1 MTTFATGLKPKFTN
15 TQNTTTSMASK
26 KYTLILGILSLFMS
40 AAYSQQNDATY
51 DWRDSSKIAAK
62 NLPQHS
68 EFLNNQYPY
77 PAKPRNM
84 WELGL
89 HGGFSMIRGDVSPNV
104 GGGGGFSLRKA
115 LGHTFS
121 LRGDYTGSINRG
133 TDYRLRSVDQLPLNN
148 VDDPWQFLYRNFPA
162 TGPGRRQF
170 LANYQNRMHQLSL
183 DVIATLN
190 NKSYYRGNPRM
201 LVNVFTGPSLLFMDV
216 DVNAL
221 NAQGQPYNWST
232 SGVNFLAKRKEI
244 KDAVE
249 RILEAGQGN
258 NDGVNQE
265 YENNGGVLN
274 GSRDP
279 LGRYRTGDSE
289 DATGQNRFNHF
300 ARLGFS
306 LGGGLQFKISDKFN
320 IGLEQRFTVPFDDN
334 LDALPVGRSS
344 QDIVSYTNAR
354 FNINL
359 GNRARKVQPL
369 FWLNPNNYV
378 YSELNNPQH
387 MKLPKPILPDADGDG
402 VTDQFDMEPN
412 TPAGCP
418 VDVRGVSRDTDGDGV
433 PDCRDKE
440 LLTPQNCFPVN
451 ADGVGNCPEPACC
464 TELRNRAPVATT
476 TDCAIGNLPS
486 VQFRSGTTLSR
497 DAQAVLASAAA
508 QIKANPTCRIRVTGH
523 GASDKRAQQLSWD
536 RVNAV
541 ITYLVERQG
550 ISQDRFIFTYGE
562 EGDPSTVDLSGTTE
576 EGPNTVPAPHPN
588 LKRG

>member
-26 KYTLILGILSLFMS
+26 KYTLILGILSLFAS
-40 AAYSQQNDATY
+40 AAFSQQNDATY

-89 HGGFSMIRGDVSPNV
+89 HAGASFIFGDISPTL
-104 GGGGGFSLRKA
+104 GAGGGFSLRKA

-121 LRGDYTGSINRG
+121 LRGDITASTNRG
-133 TDYRLRSVDQLPLNN
+133 TDYRLKNVDQVPINTVL
-148 VDDPWQFLYRNFPA
+148 DPWRIQY
-162 TGPGRRQF
+162 GPGGLF
-170 LANYQNRMHQLSL
+170 LPNYHTRIYQGSL
-183 DVIATLN
+183 DLIATLN
-190 NKSYYRGNPRM
+190 NKSHYRGNPRM
-201 LVNVFTGPSLLFMDV
+201 LVNVFGGYSLLGADV

-221 NAQGQPYNWST
+221 NANGQRYNWAT
-232 SGVNFLAKRKEI
+232 SGVNFAGKRKEI

-258 NDGVNQE
+258 NDGPTRE
-265 YENNGGVLN
+265 YESNGGVLN
-274 GSRDP
+274 GSRDAIGW
-279 LGRYRTGDSE
+279 LRTADSN
-289 DATGQNRFNHF
+289 DPSAPGKKRFNHLLRH
-300 ARLGFS
+300 AVS
-306 LGGGLQFKISDKFN
+306 VGGGLQFKVSDKFN
-320 IGLEQRFTVPFDDN
+320 IGLEERLTLPFDDN
-334 LDALPVGRSS
+334 LDALPIGRSAS
-344 QDIVSYTNAR
+344 DFLSYTSVR
-354 FNINL
+354 FNFNL
-359 GNRARKVQPL
+359 GSRARRVQPL
-369 FWLNPNNYV
+369 FWLNPNNFIYN
-378 YSELNNPQH
+378 ELNSPQH
-387 MKLPKPILPDADGDG
+387 MRLPKPILPDADGDG

-464 TELRNRAPVATT
+464 TELRNRAPVTATNE
-476 TDCAIGNLPS
+476 CAIGNLPS

-508 QIKANPTCRIRVTGH
+508 QIKANPNCRIRVTGH

-536 RVNAV
+536 RVSAV
-541 ITYLVERQG
+541 INYLVERQG
-550 ISQDRFIFTYGE
+550 ISMDRFIFTYGE
-562 EGDPSTVDLSGTTE
+562 EGDASTVDLMGTTE

-588 LKRG
+588 LRRG